1 MGKSKELA
9 TGAAYVDASGDT
21 MTGDL
26 VLDKQTAT
34 SQDAILNSVKF
45 VNSYASPTYIA
56 SIDAYKGYY
65 DNNIG
70 FKFNTQV
77 GGGGGSAVSL
87 NAMTIDA
94 SGRVTMPYQP
104 FFDGQF
110 SNSGPMAADSLNII
124 SQTSNSGI
132 TLGNSNTRLTVPV
145 EGYYFVHAAQLAYP
159 QNADY
164 GYFSIMVNGQLKY
177 HSHNNFYT
185 ENNKD
190 FTATKVLHL
199 GAYDY
204 IEFKWSYKAMASTWS
219 GTHSTVS
226 VYKLG

>member
-45 VNSYASPTYIA
+45 VNSYASPNYIA

-77 GGGGGSAVSL
+77 GGAGGSAVSL
-87 NAMTIDA
+87 SAMTIDA

-104 FFDGQF
+104 SFHAYDATGHTWANQEVIGASTSYNVGNHYNTSTGRFTAPV
-110 SNSGPMAADSLNII
+110 SGVYIFKADWRTSGGGNWVDIR
-124 SQTSNSGI
+124 TSNGRIARHEENGSYLNHFHQSLVLMAQMSAGDYAYVYAGSQLRWDASQINGFSGML
-132 TLGNSNTRLTVPV
+132 LG
-145 EGYYFVHAAQLAYP
+145 
-159 QNADY
+159 
-164 GYFSIMVNGQLKY
+164 
-177 HSHNNFYT
+177 
-185 ENNKD
+185 
-190 FTATKVLHL
+190 
-199 GAYDY
+199 
-204 IEFKWSYKAMASTWS
+204 
-219 GTHSTVS
+219 
-226 VYKLG
+226 

>member
-77 GGGGGSAVSL
+77 GGAGGSAVSL
-87 NAMTIDA
+87 DAMTIDA
-94 SGRVTMPYQP
+94 SGRVTMPYQVS
-104 FFDGQF
+104 FMAVSGNGFNTNGYL
-110 SNSGPMAADSLNII
+110 NSFVNVHHNVGGHFN
-124 SQTSNSGI
+124 
-132 TLGNSNTRLTVPV
+132 NSNGLFTAPISGTYLFVAGILVEAGSGRLEYALNYNSVWHVFGNGTGTTYDGPTITAIV
-145 EGYYFVHAAQLAYP
+145 QM
-159 QNADY
+159 NANDY
-164 GYFSIMVNGQLKY
+164 VRIDRVSGTAHGNG
-177 HSHNNFYT
+177 SHNNTYFGGY
-185 ENNKD
+185 
-190 FTATKVLHL
+190 LI
-199 GAYDY
+199 G
-204 IEFKWSYKAMASTWS
+204 
-219 GTHSTVS
+219 
-226 VYKLG
+226 

>member
-21 MTGDL
+21 MTGAL
-26 VLDKQTAT
+26 VVSAAETNDIIKLERTG
-34 SQDAILNSVKF
+34 
-45 VNSYASPTYIA
+45 SYAGSGYIYA
-56 SIDAYKGYY
+56 NQNQTFGVKTGAGQYQLMVDTA
-65 DNNIG
+65 
-70 FKFNTQV
+70 
-77 GGGGGSAVSL
+77 
-87 NAMTIDA
+87 
-94 SGRVTMPYQP
+94 GRVTMPYQS

-110 SNSGPMAADSLNII
+110 SNSGFMAADSLNTI

-132 TLGNSNTRLTVPV
+132 TLGNNNTRLTVPV

-190 FTATKVLHL
+190 FTATKVLYL